1 MADGYTI
8 TSIRQTSEIGPT
20 GSLVDVVEATFE
32 VAGGVG
38 TGTVRVPKA
47 AGWDT
52 ALQDAVAAEAASMS
66 ALLG

>member
-1 MADGYTI
+1 MASPYTI

-38 TGTVRVPKA
+38 AGTVRVPKT
-47 AGWDT
+47 AGWDV
-52 ALQDAVAAEAASMS
+52 ALQTAIADEAAAMI